1 MSRALL
7 VAITG
12 MDSAVYERQFSALS
26 ANLGIRVWP
35 DRIGDAADI
44 GYACAWNPPAGL
56 LAGLPRLRAIFSLGA
71 GVDHL
76 LGDPTLPPVPVVRV
90 AHPDLTMRLVE
101 YVVLHVLMGHR
112 RQRLYDV
119 QQRKRLWRPQDQPA
133 ASEVQVGVMGLGTI
147 GRAAA
152 QALAGLGFKVA
163 GWSRNPKEIP
173 GIATFHGKR
182 GLDGF
187 LAQTEIL
194 VCLLPATPETVGILN
209 LALFRKLKRDGAAG
223 GAHLINAGRGRLQ
236 VDADIL
242 AALDEGALASAA
254 LDVFQEEP
262 LPPASKLWTHPRVT
276 VTPHNAG
283 DISPRIFAELVMA
296 QIDRLERGLPLDNVV
311 DRSRGY

>member
-1 MSRALL
+1 
-7 VAITG
+7 
-12 MDSAVYERQFSALS
+12 
-26 ANLGIRVWP
+26 
-35 DRIGDAADI
+35 
-44 GYACAWNPPAGL
+44 
-56 LAGLPRLRAIFSLGA
+56 
-71 GVDHL
+71 
-76 LGDPTLPPVPVVRV
+76 
-90 AHPDLTMRLVE
+90 
-101 YVVLHVLMGHR
+101 
-112 RQRLYDV
+112 
-119 QQRKRLWRPQDQPA
+119 
-133 ASEVQVGVMGLGTI
+133 MGLGTI